1 MGWLNLLGVQGTPKS
16 LLQYHNSKAT
26 ILWCSA
32 FYMVQLT
39 SIHDY
44 WKNHSFD
51 YTDLSWQR
59 DVSDFY
65 YAFWS
70 CHSFSSREQAFLN
83 FMVAVT
89 LHFDARN
96 VSEVGL

>member
-1 MGWLNLLGVQGTPKS
+1 MSSPTPHFNSSALS
-16 LLQYHNSKAT
+16 LLYGPTLLS
-26 ILWCSA
+26 
-32 FYMVQLT
+32 V
-39 SIHDY
+39 HDY

-65 YAFWS
+65 YAFWA
-70 CHSFSSREQAFLN
+70 CHSFSSREQAFFN

-96 VSEVGL
+96 VSEVGLQLVKTLL